1 MKTLTRIFAPLAV
14 LGALASCQMY
24 KIDTQMTPEKA
35 AASLRMECS
44 AVDVYTLASQD
55 PDAITFNVSA
65 NTPWTLTLSSGADW
79 LDVTPA
85 SSAASSLITDV
96 VVIAKSNTSLED
108 RSATL
113 TLRGENIAKTSPSR
127 PTRIGK
133 SVATKAGLASTAR
146 RALRIRKAVPSPSS
160 QSPNPAMCWSAR
172 PPSP

>member
-35 AASLRMECS
+35 AASIRMECS

-96 VVIAKSNTSLED
+96 VVVAKSNTSLED

-113 TLRGENIAKTSPSR
+113 TLRGENIAKT
-127 PTRIGK
+127 K
-133 SVATKAGLASTAR
+133 VKLD
-146 RALRIRKAVPSPSS
+146 
-160 QSPNPAMCWSAR
+160 
-172 PPSP
+172 